1 MALPAPHLDDRRFQH
16 LVDEAKRFIQQ
27 RCPEWTDHNV
37 SDPGVTLIEAF
48 AHMTDQ
54 LLYRLN
60 RVPEKNYLAFL
71 DLIGVTLF
79 PPVPARTD
87 VTFWLSAPQQV
98 TVVLPENTEIATVR
112 TETEDALVFATT
124 RDLAVVPCSYEYL
137 LTQAKG
143 TRDRT
148 EELADGLE
156 VSCFQ
161 AQPEPGNALLIGL
174 SAAVPQCAVVLRLE
188 SRMEGIGVDPR
199 RPPLVWEAFDGA
211 NWQACEIERDDTGGL
226 NRPGEVILHVPG
238 GHALAPLLGLRAGWL
253 RCRVLPPRADQPFYS
268 SSPVLQ
274 GVTAFTIGGT
284 APAVHA
290 ELVTGER
297 LGETEGVPGQRFT
310 VARPPVLP
318 DDEPLVVEVSGED
331 GGWEEWTEVESF
343 GASGPGDRHVQL
355 DRTLGEVAFG
365 PALRDPDGSLRRCGA
380 VPPKGA
386 QVRVRRYRTGGGRHG
401 NVGAHTLTVLR
412 SSIPYVARTDNR
424 QPASGGLDGESVDN
438 AKLRAPIE
446 LGSQDRAVTAR
457 DIETLA
463 HRAAPGAA
471 RIRALAAREGD
482 PPGAVRVL
490 VVPQVQA
497 EVSADG
503 SRLRIEL
510 LVPPKRM
517 LMDIARYL
525 EDRRPLGARF
535 MVEPPLYQGVTVV
548 ARLAAEHGTSALG
561 VRDRALDALYRYFDP
576 LVGGPDGA
584 GWPFGR
590 PVLAGEA
597 HAVLQSVPGVAFVD
611 ELKLFPADPLT
622 GKRGAPVERI
632 EVDPRALVI
641 SFEHQLLAEE
651 L

>member
-87 VTFWLSAPQQV
+87 VTFWLSAPQPG

-124 RDLAVVPCSYEYL
+124 ADLAVVPCSYAHL
-137 LTQAKG
+137 LTQSEGARP
-143 TRDRT
+143 TDRT
-148 EELADGLE
+148 EDLADGRDIG
-156 VSCFQ
+156 CFQ
-161 AQPEPGNALLIGL
+161 AQPAPGDALLIGL
-174 SAAVPQCAVVLRLE
+174 SAAVPHCAVVLRLE
-188 SRMEGIGVDPR
+188 TRVDGIGVDPR
-199 RPPLVWEAFDGA
+199 RPPLAWEAFDGA
-211 NWQACEIERDDTGGL
+211 DWHPCEVERDDTGGL
-226 NRPGEVILHVPG
+226 NRPGEIILHVPG
-238 GHALAPLLGLRAGWL
+238 GHTLTPLATRRAGWL
-253 RCRVLPPRADQPFYS
+253 RCRVLTPRTDQPFYS
-268 SSPVLQ
+268 SSPVVH

-297 LGETEGVPGQRFT
+297 LGETEGVPGQRFA

-318 DDEPLVVEVSGED
+318 DEEPLVVEVSDED

-343 GASGPGDRHVQL
+343 GASGPGDRHVRL

-380 VPPKGA
+380 VPSKGA

-401 NVGAHTLTVLR
+401 NVAARTLTVLR

-424 QPASGGLDGESVDN
+424 EAASGGRDGESVEN
-438 AKLRAPIE
+438 AKLRGPIE
-446 LGSQDRAVTAR
+446 LSSQDRAVTAR
-457 DIETLA
+457 DIESLA
-463 HRAAPGAA
+463 RRAAPGAA
-471 RIRALAAREGD
+471 RIRAVAAGD
-482 PPGAVRVL
+482 GAPTGAVRVL
-490 VVPQVQA
+490 VVPQA
-497 EVSADG
+497 SPDG
-503 SRLRIEL
+503 GRLGIEQ
-510 LVPPKRM
+510 LVPPERM
-517 LMDIARYL
+517 LDDIARYL
-525 EDRRPLGARF
+525 DERRPIGTRL

-548 ARLAAEHGTSALG
+548 ARLAAEPGSSAAR
-561 VRDRALDALYRYFDP
+561 VRARALDALYGYFDP
-576 LVGGPDGA
+576 LVGGPDGG

-590 PVLAGEA
+590 PVQAGEA
-597 HAVLQSVPGVAFVD
+597 HAVLQAVPGVALVD
-611 ELKLFPADPLT
+611 DLRLFPADPLT
-622 GKRGAPVERI
+622 GRRGAPADRI
-632 EVDPRALVI
+632 EVGPHALAV

-651 L
+651 R